1 MSKKRLGKGLGALI
15 PEFKEEV
22 PELTERGVNEIPLE
36 QIIPNPNQPRKDFST
51 DKLMEMAE
59 TIKTYGVIQPVLV
72 KKEKDKYILVAGER
86 RYKAAQFAGLKAIP
100 AIIKDYSSE
109 ELTEIALVEN
119 LQREDLNPIEE
130 AEAYKRLLDEFGL
143 IQEELAKR
151 IGRSR
156 SSIANALRLLT
167 FDDEIKKYL
176 IEGKITSGQARPLLS
191 MENREQQGELALK
204 IINDNLTA
212 RQIENLVKNLKRK
225 RKAAASAGEE
235 HGEDKRLEQLLVKEV
250 EEKIRKAYGTR
261 VNIKKDLKG
270 GRIELYFFGDEDLE
284 RLVEIL
290 LKEAES

>member
-1 MSKKRLGKGLGALI
+1 
-15 PEFKEEV
+15 
-22 PELTERGVNEIPLE
+22 
-36 QIIPNPNQPRKDFST
+36 
-51 DKLMEMAE
+51 
-59 TIKTYGVIQPVLV
+59 
-72 KKEKDKYILVAGER
+72 
-86 RYKAAQFAGLKAIP
+86 
-100 AIIKDYSSE
+100 
-109 ELTEIALVEN
+109 
-119 LQREDLNPIEE
+119 
-130 AEAYKRLLDEFGL
+130 
-143 IQEELAKR
+143 
-151 IGRSR
+151 
-156 SSIANALRLLT
+156 
-167 FDDEIKKYL
+167 
-176 IEGKITSGQARPLLS
+176 